1 VKNSPY
7 QRPAATRSEK
17 KSGPAAE
24 ERVFTVVSGAVLRHD
39 LRPGDRLVEREL
51 ADAARASRQAIRN
64 GLQRLANAGLVEISR
79 NKGARIKQLTADEA
93 VQVFETRI
101 VIETA
106 LLKSLAKKF
115 TPDIGAAL
123 QTIIS
128 AEAEAYD
135 DARILEARHYSRRFH
150 MEVGHNAGN
159 GYMSRFLDDLINCQ
173 PLLMSFRDGRK
184 SEFSGNELHIKTL
197 AALARGEGEEAAHYN
212 TLLLT
217 ALQAEM
223 LRDIDA
229 KTEDDGQEPPTD

>member
-1 VKNSPY
+1 M
-7 QRPAATRSEK
+7 
-17 KSGPAAE
+17 SGPAAE
-24 ERVFTVVSGAVLRHD
+24 ERVFSVVSSAVLRHD

-79 NKGARIKQLTADEA
+79 NKGARIKRLTAEEA

-106 LLKSLAKKF
+106 LLNSLARKF
-115 TPDIGAAL
+115 SPDIGAAL
-123 QTIIS
+123 QQIVR
-128 AEAEAYD
+128 AEAAAYD
-135 DARILEARHYSRRFH
+135 DARILEARHYSRQFH

-173 PLLMSFRDGRK
+173 PLLMPFRDGRK

-197 AALARGEGEEAAHYN
+197 GALARGEGEEAAHYN
-212 TLLLT
+212 TRLLT

-229 KTEDDGQEPPTD
+229 KTEDEDQRSPPD